1 MFMKTLIAYYS
12 RTGTTK
18 KVAEAVAK
26 ILGAEIEAILDFKNR
41 QGVLG
46 YLLSGREA
54 MRKTMPE
61 IKFQKNPA
69 DYDLVIIGTPTWG
82 WNMASPVRSYLNE
95 NKGKFKKTAYICTMG
110 GSDPEKV
117 YKFMNEIIGMEPAA
131 TLSFKTLEV
140 TKGDITEPVKKFADD
155 LGRA

>member
-1 MFMKTLIAYYS
+1 MKTLIAYYS

-18 KVAEAVAK
+18 KVAEAAAK
-26 ILGAEIEAILDFKNR
+26 ILGAEIEAIEDFKNR
-41 QGVLG
+41 KGVMG

-82 WNMASPVRSYLNE
+82 WNMASPTRSYLSE
-95 NKGKFKKTAYICTMG
+95 NKGKIKKAAYICTMG
-110 GSDPEKV
+110 GSGDEKTF
-117 YKFMNEIIGMEPAA
+117 KFMSEIIGLKPVA

-140 TKGDITEPVKKFADD
+140 TKGDIAEPIKKFVEK
-155 LGRA
+155 LT